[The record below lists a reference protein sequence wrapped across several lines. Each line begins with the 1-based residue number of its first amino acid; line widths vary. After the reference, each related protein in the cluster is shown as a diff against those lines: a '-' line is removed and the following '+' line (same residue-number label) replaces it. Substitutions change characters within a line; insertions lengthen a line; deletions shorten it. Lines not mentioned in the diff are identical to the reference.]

1 LHFIRHF
8 LIGDNSM
15 PAPAKTATKTPAK
28 TATKAAT
35 KPAVKAAVTTP
46 AKAAV
51 KPAVAAPAKAA
62 PAAKKAAAPA
72 KKAAAPAKKAA
83 APAKAGGRKKAAPIL
98 PAQRNHYVEIAA
110 YYIAERH
117 GFTPGR
123 EVADWAEAEA
133 EIDRLLGGGH
143 FNP

>member
-1 LHFIRHF
+1 
-8 LIGDNSM
+8 M

-28 TATKAAT
+28 TATKPAAKAAAKT
-35 KPAVKAAVTTP
+35 PAKPAVSAPVKAA
-46 AKAAV
+46 AK
-51 KPAVAAPAKAA
+51 APAKTA
-62 PAAKKAAAPA
+62 
-72 KKAAAPAKKAA
+72 AKKAA
-83 APAKAGGRKKAAPIL
+83 APAKAGAKKKAAPIL

>member
-15 PAPAKTATKTPAK
+15 PAPSKTATRTPAK

-35 KPAVKAAVTTP
+35 KPAVKAAVKTP

-62 PAAKKAAAPA
+62 PA
-72 KKAAAPAKKAA
+72 AKKAA

>member
-72 KKAAAPAKKAA
+72 K
-83 APAKAGGRKKAAPIL
+83 AGGRKKAAPIL

>member
-1 LHFIRHF
+1 LQFTQQT

-28 TATKAAT
+28 TATK
-35 KPAVKAAVTTP
+35 PA

-51 KPAVAAPAKAA
+51 KTPAKPAVSAPVKAAAKPVAKSVAPAKAV
-62 PAAKKAAAPA
+62 AKKAAAPA
-72 KKAAAPAKKAA
+72 KTGAKK
-83 APAKAGGRKKAAPIL
+83 KSAPIL
-98 PAQRNHYVEIAA
+98 PVQRSHYVEIAA

>member
-35 KPAVKAAVTTP
+35 KPAAKAAVTTP

-62 PAAKKAAAPA
+62 PA
-72 KKAAAPAKKAA
+72 AKKAA

>member
-1 LHFIRHF
+1 
-8 LIGDNSM
+8 M
-15 PAPAKTATKTPAK
+15 PAPSKTATKTPAK
-28 TATKAAT
+28 AATKAAAKPAVKTPAKAAAT
-35 KPAVKAAVTTP
+35 KPAVATP
-46 AKAAV
+46 AK
-51 KPAVAAPAKAA
+51 APAKAA
-62 PAAKKAAAPA
+62 PAAR
-72 KKAAAPAKKAA
+72 KAA
-83 APAKAGGRKKAAPIL
+83 APAKAGAKKKAPPISHD
-98 PAQRNHYVEIAA
+98 QRNNYVEIAA

>member
-1 LHFIRHF
+1 MAFAIYSTF
-8 LIGDNSM
+8 FDGDNSM
-15 PAPAKTATKTPAK
+15 PAPSKTATKTSAK
-28 TATKAAT
+28 TTT
-35 KPAVKAAVTTP
+35 KPA

-51 KPAVAAPAKAA
+51 KTPAKPAATAPAKAA
-62 PAAKKAAAPA
+62 AKPVTKAVAPAKTAAKKAAAPA
-72 KKAAAPAKKAA
+72 KT
-83 APAKAGGRKKAAPIL
+83 GGRKKAAPISHD
-98 PAQRNHYVEIAA
+98 QRNHYVEIAA

>member
-1 LHFIRHF
+1 
-8 LIGDNSM
+8 M

-28 TATKAAT
+28 TATKAVT
-35 KPAVKAAVTTP
+35 KPAVKAAVKTT
-46 AKAAV
+46 AKAVV
-51 KPAVAAPAKAA
+51 KPAVAAPAKTA
-62 PAAKKAAAPA
+62 PA
-72 KKAAAPAKKAA
+72 AKKAA
-83 APAKAGGRKKAAPIL
+83 APAKAGGRKKVASIL

>member
-1 LHFIRHF
+1 MRWAGTRWLLHFIRHF

-72 KKAAAPAKKAA
+72 K
-83 APAKAGGRKKAAPIL
+83 AGGRKKAAPIL